1 MRVQAHRQRA
11 APHGFHRDPNR
22 VVLGKRERARREE
35 EERERRRQGDFG
47 SYSKQPSAEHP
58 RARAREAPTPAAAA
72 WDHPSRKWAPPSSA
86 LDRRLDPVTG
96 SFVRV
101 SGDTGKDPITPR
113 NHLSGRRIGR
123 SASST
128 CPRAGRQRGLRPS
141 DPNQVCRQQSVPNAS
156 LLPPLRDKL
165 QKNVS
170 SHPAVG
176 PVSGGK
182 KN

>member
-1 MRVQAHRQRA
+1 MSFWANEKGH
-11 APHGFHRDPNR
+11 
-22 VVLGKRERARREE
+22 E
-35 EERERRRQGDFG
+35 ERRRKGKDAG
-47 SYSKQPSAEHP
+47 RATSGRTASNHP
-58 RARAREAPTPAAAA
+58 RSTRARAREAPTPAAAA

-128 CPRAGRQRGLRPS
+128 CPRAGRQRGLRPA

-156 LLPPLRDKL
+156 LLPPLRNKL
-165 QKNVS
+165 QKMFLLIPLSVRS
-170 SHPAVG
+170 REERKLTTELGRPFT
-176 PVSGGK
+176 
-182 KN
+182 